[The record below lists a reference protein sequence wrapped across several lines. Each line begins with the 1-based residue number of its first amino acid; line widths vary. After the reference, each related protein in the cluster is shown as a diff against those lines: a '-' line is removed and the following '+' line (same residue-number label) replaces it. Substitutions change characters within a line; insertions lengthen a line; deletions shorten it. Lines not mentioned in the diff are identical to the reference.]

1 MNPAGQPV
9 TWRVVSAG
17 LRRWRASTPAEAG
30 NSLAH
35 RQENRMDDE
44 LKARFRRF
52 AERVENDD
60 LVDQG
65 GLTGR
70 DVKAIWDMIAD
81 LVAIPYASLEELAA
95 MAMPE
100 RGPV

>member
-30 NSLAH
+30 NTLAH
-35 RQENRMDDE
+35 RTENQMDDE

-52 AERVENDD
+52 AERLGDD
-60 LVDQG
+60 DVVDQG

-70 DVKAIWDMIAD
+70 DVKAVWDMIAD

-95 MAMPE
+95 MALPE
-100 RGPV
+100 RGTV